1 MNALSMQA
9 IDPIIKLLGSN
20 GEWLAEINIISITLR
35 LLLAVIFG
43 GFIGVERA
51 TKRHAAGLRTY
62 ILVSFGATVV
72 MLVNQYLYEVFETGD
87 VARLGAQV
95 ISGIGFL
102 GAGTILV
109 TQRNRIRGLTT
120 AAGLW
125 ACACM
130 GLAIGVGFY
139 TLAIVSFVIIIIVL
153 TFLPKLENLF
163 TAKSGV
169 YQYHIEFDEKTNI
182 KDFVQYVRATGLKIN
197 MIEPN
202 PGFSG
207 TGLYVCTIML
217 SVQKGTDKKYKDHN
231 ELLEEIVK
239 LEYVQYAEEIL

>member
-1 MNALSMQA
+1 MNTLAIEI
-9 IDPIIKLLGSN
+9 IDPILKALGEH
-20 GEWLAEINIISITLR
+20 GKWLAEINIASITIR
-35 LLLAVIFG
+35 LALAVIFG
-43 GFIGVERA
+43 GLIGVERA

-62 ILVSFGATVV
+62 ILVSFGATLV
-72 MLVNQYLYEVFETGD
+72 MLVNQFLYASFGTGD

-109 TQRNRIRGLTT
+109 TSRNRIRGLTT

-139 TLAIVSFVIIIIVL
+139 TLAIVSFAIIIIVI

-169 YQYHIEFDEKTNI
+169 YQYHIEFEEKANI
-182 KDFVQYVRATGLKIN
+182 RVFVQYVRATGIKIN
-197 MIEPN
+197 SIEPN

-217 SVQKGTDKKYKDHN
+217 SMQKGTDKKYKDHN
-231 ELLEEIVK
+231 ELLEEIK
-239 LEYVQYAEEIL
+239 QLEYVQYAEEVL

>member
-1 MNALSMQA
+1 MNTLAIEI
-9 IDPIIKLLGSN
+9 IDPILKALGEH
-20 GEWLAEINIISITLR
+20 GQWLAEINIASITIR
-35 LLLAVIFG
+35 LALAVIFG
-43 GFIGVERA
+43 GLIGVERA

-62 ILVSFGATVV
+62 ILVSFGATLV
-72 MLVNQYLYEVFETGD
+72 MLVNQFLYATFGTGD

-109 TQRNRIRGLTT
+109 TSRNRIRGLTT

-139 TLAIVSFVIIIIVL
+139 TLAIVSFVIIIIVI

-169 YQYHIEFDEKTNI
+169 YQYHIEFEEKANI
-182 KDFVQYVRATGLKIN
+182 RVFVQYVRATGIKIN
-197 MIEPN
+197 SIEPN

-217 SVQKGTDKKYKDHN
+217 SMQKGTDKKYKDHN
-231 ELLEEIVK
+231 ELLEEIK
-239 LEYVQYAEEIL
+239 QLEYVQYAEEVL

>member
-1 MNALSMQA
+1 MNILN
-9 IDPIIKLLGSN
+9 INIVDPIIKVLGEGAN
-20 GEWLAEINIISITLR
+20 WLAEINIYSITIR

-62 ILVSFGATVV
+62 ILVCFGATMV
-72 MLVNQYLYEVFETGD
+72 MLVNQFLYDTFETGD

-109 TQRNRIRGLTT
+109 TSRNQIRGLTT

-139 TLAIVSFVIIIIVL
+139 TLSIVSFTIIIVAL

-163 TAKSGV
+163 TAKSGI
-169 YQYHIEFDEKTNI
+169 YQYHIEFEDKANI
-182 KDFVQYVRATGLKIN
+182 KAFVQYVRATGLKIKL
-197 MIEPN
+197 IEPN

-217 SVQKGTDKKYKDHN
+217 SVQKGTDKKYKDHK
-231 ELLEEIVK
+231 ELLEEIKK
-239 LEYVQYAEEIL
+239 LEYVQYAEELL

>member
-1 MNALSMQA
+1 MNTLAIEI
-9 IDPIIKLLGSN
+9 IDPILKALGEH
-20 GEWLAEINIISITLR
+20 GKWLSEINIASITIR
-35 LLLAVIFG
+35 LALAVIFG

-62 ILVSFGATVV
+62 ILVSFGATLV
-72 MLVNQYLYEVFETGD
+72 MLVNQFLYSTFGTGD

-109 TQRNRIRGLTT
+109 TSRNRIRGLTT

-139 TLAIVSFVIIIIVL
+139 TLAIVSFVIIIIVI

-169 YQYHIEFDEKTNI
+169 YQYHIEFEEKANI
-182 KDFVQYVRATGLKIN
+182 RVFVQYVRATGIKIN
-197 MIEPN
+197 SIEPN

-217 SVQKGTDKKYKDHN
+217 SMQKGTDKKYKDHN
-231 ELLEEIVK
+231 ELLEEIK
-239 LEYVQYAEEIL
+239 QLEYVQYAEEVL